1 MNSMKRITFTRKY
14 PSLLQFMKF
23 GMVGVFNTIIY
34 FMVYYGGLWIGIHYM
49 IANILGW
56 IVSVFNAFYWNR
68 RYVFQSDGSWLR
80 TLMRTYIAYGVS
92 LVANGVFLFLL
103 VETLGFSDWVAP
115 WIVVVLMV
123 PFSFFLNK
131 LWTFR

>member
-1 MNSMKRITFTRKY
+1 MNGMKRITCVRKC
-14 PSLLQFMKF
+14 PSLLQFVKF
-23 GMVGVFNTIIY
+23 GMVGVSNTIIY

-49 IANILGW
+49 MSNILGW

-68 RYVFQSDGSWLR
+68 RYVFQNGGSWLR

-92 LVANGVFLFLL
+92 LVANGVLLFLL
-103 VETLGFSDWVAP
+103 VDMFGLSDWVAP

-131 LWTFR
+131 WWTFR